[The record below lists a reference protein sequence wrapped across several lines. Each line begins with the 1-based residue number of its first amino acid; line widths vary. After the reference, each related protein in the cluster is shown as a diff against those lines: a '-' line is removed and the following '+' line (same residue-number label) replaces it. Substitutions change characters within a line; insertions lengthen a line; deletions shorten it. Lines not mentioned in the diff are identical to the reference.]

1 MANVEAKSEVSGSVW
16 QILAKVGQRIE
27 PGDTIMIIE
36 SMKMEIPV
44 IAEQGGIIE
53 KFLVDE
59 KAAIAEG
66 QTVAILSA

>member
-1 MANVEAKSEVSGSVW
+1 MAKVEAKSEVSGSVW
-16 QILAKVGQRIE
+16 QIVAKVGQRIE
-27 PGDTIMIIE
+27 PGETIMIIE

-44 IAEQGGIIE
+44 IAERAGTIQ